1 MLAPPRGLRSCGQPA
16 GTDDVLAQPAVAR
29 IHNFFQLD
37 DNQLGTAILDG
48 IDADG
53 LTAHPI
59 DVEAH
64 HRVDGR
70 AALGAVALYDEQ
82 IARRIGANGAGPGG
96 KTVERLKQRR
106 RGDVLQRDDGD
117 TKAIYIAGAHGLALR
132 NKAVAGGIAHQ
143 RYAALFPAK
152 SGKGRSHLAR
162 FICPSIPEQ
171 KKPDRLCA
179 T

>member
-1 MLAPPRGLRSCGQPA
+1 MLARHHEDCVHA
-16 GTDDVLAQPAVAR
+16 GNRLELDDVLAQPAVAG
-29 IHNFFQLD
+29 IHNFFQFD
-37 DNQLGTAILDG
+37 DNRLGTAILDG

-70 AALGAVALYDEQ
+70 AALGAAALYDEQ

-96 KTVERLKQRR
+96 KTVEQLEQRR

-117 TKAIYIAGAHGLALR
+117 TKARLGEGLPPDLYCR
-132 NKAVAGGIAHQ
+132 
-143 RYAALFPAK
+143 RPLPRPA
-152 SGKGRSHLAR
+152 
-162 FICPSIPEQ
+162 E
-171 KKPDRLCA
+171 
-179 T
+179 

>member
-1 MLAPPRGLRSCGQPA
+1 VLARHHEDCVHAGNRLGL
-16 GTDDVLAQPAVAR
+16 DDVLALPAVAG
-29 IHNFFQLD
+29 IHNFFQFD
-37 DNQLGTAILDG
+37 DNRLGTAILDG

-70 AALGAVALYDEQ
+70 AALSAAYCSGMTETPKPGS
-82 IARRIGANGAGPGG
+82 ARDCRP
-96 KTVERLKQRR
+96 
-106 RGDVLQRDDGD
+106 
-117 TKAIYIAGAHGLALR
+117 IYIGGSHRLALR

-143 RYAALFPAK
+143 RHAALFPAK
-152 SGKGRSHLAR
+152 SRKGRSHLAR